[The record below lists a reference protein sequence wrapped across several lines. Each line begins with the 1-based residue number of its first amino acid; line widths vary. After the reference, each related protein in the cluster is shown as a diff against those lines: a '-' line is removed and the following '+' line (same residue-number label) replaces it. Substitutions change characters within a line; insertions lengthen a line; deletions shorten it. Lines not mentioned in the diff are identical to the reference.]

1 MFKLDTLEQLNID
14 LLQVDFINEE
24 RKQKYLLDINA
35 AIAFKKQPWDL
46 SFDYVWGRKK
56 LSEAI
61 PHQPTLSLVRFRCS
75 NMKLTREFVFV

>member
-56 LSEAI
+56 LSDMRDLIREK
-61 PHQPTLSLVRFRCS
+61 S
-75 NMKLTREFVFV
+75 N